1 MAIFTLAEIDAQ
13 IAVYKAAYT
22 AAASGKSISTDST
35 AIERLSPT
43 ELMKHLQWLDNQRD
57 QLTTTGGIQTRAVGR
72 TYAVN
77 GRGDR

>member
-13 IAVYKAAYT
+13 IVIYKAAYQ
-22 AAASGKSISTDST
+22 AAASGKQITIDST
-35 AIERLSPT
+35 TVERLSPT

-57 QLTTTGGIQTRAVGR
+57 QLTATGGIQTRAVGR

-77 GRGDR
+77 GRGR

>member
-22 AAASGKSISTDST
+22 AAASGKKITSESTE
-35 AIERLSPT
+35 IERLSPT
-43 ELMKHLQWLDNQRD
+43 EIMKHLQWLDGQRD
-57 QLTTTGGIQTRAVGR
+57 QLTATGGIQTRAVGR

-77 GRGDR
+77 GRGN